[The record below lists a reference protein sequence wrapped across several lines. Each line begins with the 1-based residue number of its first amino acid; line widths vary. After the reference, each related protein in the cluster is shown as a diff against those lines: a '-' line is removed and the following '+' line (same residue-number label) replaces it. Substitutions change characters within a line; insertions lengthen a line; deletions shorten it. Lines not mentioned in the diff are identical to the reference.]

1 MGCFATASVSVKETA
16 RRPGREKP
24 RKFTQANYFKGWL
37 RFCATFERSFSAG
50 GATAPFRQP
59 KRNVSLPEP

>member
-24 RKFTQANYFKGWL
+24 RKFTQANYFKGLAALL
-37 RFCATFERSFSAG
+37 RN
-50 GATAPFRQP
+50 FRALVF
-59 KRNVSLPEP
+59 R